1 MKKKLVL
8 GIILV
13 GVLLT
18 VTPVNAMGTAKV
30 SLVSEN
36 EVQVGDTFTVR
47 LQVSDIKDTYDG
59 VVSMSG
65 RLYFDKDINQIV
77 SGKGTETPYGFRMNE
92 ETKMIS
98 GLDFTFVN
106 GIRDTMSVYEFT
118 FKALQEGTANI
129 TLEKATLTDS
139 KGYITTTV
147 VDQNVKVKEVAESKK
162 EVIVMETIPS
172 KQEEVISKTEELKNK
187 EVLET
192 KEEIEIKS
200 EKEEK
205 TIIQENVST
214 SKKNQSVKRKFS
226 SLKMKKVFKNLVQ
239 KFKSLL

>member
-65 RLYFDKDINQIV
+65 RLSFDQDIIQFV

-92 ETKMIS
+92 ETMMIA
-98 GLDFTFVN
+98 GLDFTLVN